1 MNLKRSARSVRGPSN
16 WAHLVSHTKSEK
28 HQLAS
33 KSLQRSHAI
42 ARTTLS
48 PAPGSRCNWRC
59 FGFGTHW
66 FHLAQIN
73 IHVWRQKYFY
83 DGCFYSCCQIW
94 TATSVDNP
102 VYDHH
107 RWLRK
112 TQSLLLKGKY
122 QTHESVS
129 SVPEVI
135 PELNF
140 ISQPTTGVTGD
151 LS

>member
-1 MNLKRSARSVRGPSN
+1 MNLKCSARSVRGPSN

-73 IHVWRQKYFY
+73 IHVWRQRSIFTMVVFILAAKYELPRQLTILCMIIIADSEKHRVSY
-83 DGCFYSCCQIW
+83 W
-94 TATSVDNP
+94 RVNTKRTSQSV
-102 VYDHH
+102 
-107 RWLRK
+107 
-112 TQSLLLKGKY
+112 QSLKLY
-122 QTHESVS
+122 
-129 SVPEVI
+129 
-135 PELNF
+135 LNSTLF
-140 ISQPTTGVTGD
+140 HSQQQV
-151 LS
+151 